1 MDSKELEKALVEYS
15 KWNRGK
21 CVPWWE
27 ADLED
32 PMNKYKFLT
41 QEEIVAVRESAE
53 ACTAEELSAAAGSAG
68 LTLFHLLVW
77 CGLYECA
84 ESALKRGVDANVP
97 GTGACEGV
105 TPLMA
110 ACYRGN
116 ERMARLLLDNG
127 ANDSLTD
134 RRGRNVYHYL
144 GGRRIH
150 SDLINSFDGQRL
162 SMLQRR
168 AIAGLLS
175 GDVNARDEEGLTPF
189 EVLLQDSEGNFSWAL
204 SKEYI
209 AKGADVHM
217 MDQEGNSL
225 LMKAV
230 QSNHFAASCALMEA
244 DPELVNLPNKEGTT
258 PLHLA
263 ARYKLELC
271 MALLDKRA
279 DKNAVDRSGK
289 TPKDIALE
297 SGDNDYKQIFTSGRL
312 KLNALSNLTS
322 NAFAGAGEKK
332 DQLAKALYLAGKL
345 IREVDPD
352 DDEEMGMIEGI
363 LHNALINDEECLV
376 LELMVRGGIDLTAP
390 IHRGGSVECI
400 RDRCFTGN
408 GGVKV
413 IKKFIELGMDM
424 DEALIKGRTPAN
436 IVASQQ
442 ERNMFG
448 RKKDDYFEEAA
459 KFFSRESMEQVDDG
473 GTTAVHHAARQNHV
487 DMLKVMID
495 KGVDVNI
502 AQDAPAEAGNTPL
515 HEACARGNVKVAE
528 LLMKSG
534 ADDSLLNVKGESAA
548 HLVMKKRVYGG
559 DMRTEDRTAILEAL
573 EHVDI
578 PGSGGRTPLMQMLLQ
593 RDVYGKDEILSVLLD
608 KGVDVNQRD
617 EGGNTA
623 LIIAMDNQGHRG
635 TVKELMRAG
644 ADVNA
649 ENRNGDTAL
658 HMALRWGDQE
668 SAIYMI
674 KKGADYNHANNAG
687 VTPVQLAVE
696 KGYDTVLGLMTD
708 IQ

>member
-41 QEEIVAVRESAE
+41 QEEIGAVREGVE
-53 ACTAEELSAAAGSAG
+53 ACTAAELSAAAGSTG

-77 CGLYECA
+77 CGVYESVECA
-84 ESALKRGVDANVP
+84 LKKGVDVNLPA
-97 GTGACEGV
+97 TGACEGV
-105 TPLMA
+105 TALMA

-116 ERMARLLLDNG
+116 ERMVRLLLDNG
-127 ANDSLTD
+127 ADGSPAD
-134 RRGRNVYHYL
+134 KRGRNVYHYL
-144 GGRRIH
+144 GGRRMH
-150 SDLINSFDGQRL
+150 SDLVNSYDGQRMAM
-162 SMLQRR
+162 SQRR

-175 GDVNARDEEGLTPF
+175 GDINARDEGGLTPF
-189 EVLLQDSEGNFSWAL
+189 EVLLEDGEGNFSWAL
-204 SKEYI
+204 SREYI
-209 AKGADVHM
+209 AKGADVHS
-217 MDQEGNSL
+217 MDPEGNSL

-230 QSNHFAASCALMEA
+230 QENHFTAACALMEA

-271 MALLDKRA
+271 MALLDKKA
-279 DKNAVDRSGK
+279 DKNAADGNGK

-297 SGDNDYKQIFTSGRL
+297 NGDSDYKQLFTSGRL

-322 NAFAGAGEKK
+322 NAFAGGEKK
-332 DQLAKALYLAGKL
+332 DQLAKALYLTEKL
-345 IREVDPD
+345 VREVDPD
-352 DDEEMGMIEGI
+352 DDEEMWMLQGI
-363 LHNALINDEECLV
+363 LHNALINDEECRV
-376 LELMVRGGIDLTAP
+376 LELMVKGGIDLTAP
-390 IHRGGSVECI
+390 MHRGGSVECI
-400 RDRCFTGN
+400 RDNCFTGN

-413 IKKFIELGMDM
+413 IKKFIELGLDM

-436 IVASQQ
+436 IVASQR

-459 KFFSRESMEQVDDG
+459 KFFSKESMEQVDDE
-473 GTTAVHHAARQNHV
+473 GTTAVHQAARQNHV
-487 DMLKVMID
+487 EMLKVMVD

-502 AQDAPAEAGNTPL
+502 AQDEPAEAGNTPL
-515 HEACARGNVKVAE
+515 HEACARGNVKVVE

-534 ADDSLLNVKGESAA
+534 ADDTLLNVEGETAA
-548 HLVMKKRVYGG
+548 HLVMEKRVYGG
-559 DMRTEDRTAILEAL
+559 DMKTEDRTAILEAL

-578 PGSGGRTPLMQMLLQ
+578 PGSGGRTPLMYMLQQ
-593 RDVYGKDEILSVLLD
+593 RDVYGKDEILTVLLD

-617 EGGNTA
+617 EAGNTA

-658 HMALRWGDQE
+658 HLALRWGDQE

-696 KGYDTVLGLMTD
+696 NGYDTVLGLMTD